1 MKPLFAVLIAP
12 VVSISLLASATA
24 SAQTPPAS
32 DPPSLTEKLSA
43 YVGCINRLSERSY
56 DSRRRYFSWVGKSGP
71 TGKERIIYGTY
82 TIYDTSDC
90 RKNVEKA
97 NALEPRDAELEA
109 AASAYADAV
118 GKLEPLLKE
127 ADDYYKQ
134 EDYKDDKMA
143 KGRALHP
150 RLVAAWDAFAKADT
164 ALRTGVETINDKR
177 AAERLAAIEQ
187 SEGKNARYHVEA
199 VMISAK
205 RVVRSMETDKPN
217 VAAITQAVND
227 YEALVKS
234 TEKLAADGDAK
245 IGSFF
250 VSNAKSFLTSAK
262 QLMRRIR
269 DKVPYSQG
277 DKMMLSSGGGWM
289 VEGSPQRL
297 MRDYNQLVESY
308 NRGGRV

>member
-32 DPPSLTEKLSA
+32 DPPSLTEKLNA